1 MRIDS
6 KCGLFQLTNHPRLE
20 TTWIENWLALLMSM
34 DTMCGLTQL
43 TNHPSVRNNM
53 DRELVSIMMM
63 NSYRH
68 NCGLFQLTNH
78 PR

>member
-6 KCGLFQLTNHPRLE
+6 KCGLFQLTNHVRSPRLE

-43 TNHPSVRNNM
+43 TNHPSNHGNNM
-53 DRELVSIMMM
+53 DRELVSIIDEYGHQVW
-63 NSYRH
+63 SIS
-68 NCGLFQLTNH
+68 TN
-78 PR
+78 